1 MNIATRV
8 LLELQETTLLAARA
22 ARGLFKRPRY
32 IPESIAQM
40 DAIGVGSLTIII
52 LTGFFTG
59 GVLTLQTYPTLKYYG
74 AQGQTG
80 YLVALSLIRELGPV
94 LTALMVTGRV
104 GSAIAAE
111 LGSMSVSQQ
120 IDAMRALGTDPVRK
134 LVTPRIIALLITL
147 PLLTVIGDVVGIV
160 GGWSVAGGLYGMSS
174 DMFFSSVRDGISTDD
189 IIGGIIKPM
198 VFMAST
204 DIEINPTTLPPSY
217 DGQVS
222 EDAAESTFAEVD
234 DRERAIPAIEFR
246 DVHLSFD
253 ERKVLN
259 GLTFKVMKGETK
271 IILGGSGC
279 GKSTTIKLVLGL
291 LKPDS
296 GQILV
301 DGEDITNYTELEMMR
316 VRKKIGMVFQEG
328 ALFDSLSVYD
338 NVAFRLHEQGVP
350 EEEVEPEVRRMLR
363 FVNLED
369 AIDKMP
375 IELSGGMRRRVG
387 IARALVG
394 DPKIVMF
401 DEPTAGLD
409 PPTARTICELAMKL
423 RDLEDVSSI
432 FVTHE
437 MNNLEY
443 LSSEYAVVNDAGDV
457 VFELEGERLCL
468 INTKVLML
476 RDGQPIF
483 SGTDEA
489 LKKAEDPYIQK
500 FLRGH

>member
-1 MNIATRV
+1 M
-8 LLELQETTLLAARA
+8 
-22 ARGLFKRPRY
+22 P
-32 IPESIAQM
+32 
-40 DAIGVGSLTIII
+40 GV
-52 LTGFFTG
+52 
-59 GVLTLQTYPTLKYYG
+59 VD
-74 AQGQTG
+74 
-80 YLVALSLIRELGPV
+80 
-94 LTALMVTGRV
+94 GRV
-104 GSAIAAE
+104 
-111 LGSMSVSQQ
+111 
-120 IDAMRALGTDPVRK
+120 
-134 LVTPRIIALLITL
+134 
-147 PLLTVIGDVVGIV
+147 
-160 GGWSVAGGLYGMSS
+160 
-174 DMFFSSVRDGISTDD
+174 
-189 IIGGIIKPM
+189 
-198 VFMAST
+198 
-204 DIEINPTTLPPSY
+204 
-217 DGQVS
+217 S
-222 EDAAESTFAEVD
+222 ENAAESTFAEVD

-246 DVHLSFD
+246 DVHLGFAD
-253 ERKVLN
+253 RKVLD
-259 GLTFKVMKGETK
+259 GLSFKVMKGETK

-301 DGEDITNYTELEMMR
+301 DGEDITDYDEEQMMV
-316 VRKKIGMVFQEG
+316 VRKKIGMIFQEG

-437 MNNLEY
+437 MNNLDY
-443 LSSEYAVVNDAGDV
+443 LSSEYAVVNEAGEV
-457 VFELEGERLCL
+457 VFEREGERLCL
-468 INTKVLML
+468 INTKVLMM
-476 RDGQPIF
+476 REGRVIF
-483 SGTDEA
+483 SGTDET
-489 LKKAEDPYIQK
+489 LRKAEDPYINK